1 MLAPPPRALTRSR
14 QKVVLVTAFV
24 TGLVE
29 IAGLLGILPRFRVG
43 RLLLSPSIVPAL
55 VVLAMLGRRA
65 AGRARD
71 IDAAAVYWVT
81 ALAGICFSTILLDRD
96 GHLLDSLAIVLAA
109 LDEEIVYRFAVPTVV
124 AGILLVF
131 HVPSRPSRVV
141 GLVVAGIWF
150 VLLPGHRVQM
160 HSAAD
165 VLPFIAFA
173 TLAAIVVY
181 RSGSILA
188 TTATHAV
195 MNMLTIIAFGGAMSQ
210 ADAQRRHRRA
220 AAPAHER
227 LRLRPTAR
235 HGGRTAGRDGHR
247 PPRWRHPDGP
257 GRRRATTAH
266 RRAAPRALRGRW
278 IRGPTSGRSGRMDL
292 IRRAARPM
300 LASIFISGG
309 IDTIR
314 NPKYETEVGG
324 DVATDIADAAP
335 VDLPQDPET
344 LVMIDAGVKIAGGL
358 LLASGGRLARIGAL
372 ACAASLIPTTWA
384 ASPLLG
390 DRRSA
395 GAGPAAGPLP
405 QEPGH
410 PRRAADR
417 RRRHGRP
424 ALAPVARRSRRP
436 RAQGQGVRPA
446 PGGLTRIRPRAG

>member
-29 IAGLLGILPRFRVG
+29 IAGLLGILPRIRVG

-81 ALAGICFSTILLDRD
+81 ALAGICLSTILLDRE

-150 VLLPGHRVQM
+150 VLLPGHRDQV

-210 ADAQRRHRRA
+210 ATRSVATA
-220 AAPAHER
+220 VLLLLLVSSYGFA
-227 LRLRPTAR
+227 RPRGTE
-235 HGGRTAGRDGHR
+235 AGPQEETVIDLRDGVTPTVQDAGG
-247 PPRWRHPDGP
+247 PPRPIVE
-257 GRRRATTAH
+257 
-266 RRAAPRALRGRW
+266 PR
-278 IRGPTSGRSGRMDL
+278 PEPSDVVDTRS
-292 IRRAARPM
+292 
-300 LASIFISGG
+300 
-309 IDTIR
+309 
-314 NPKYETEVGG
+314 
-324 DVATDIADAAP
+324 DI
-335 VDLPQDPET
+335 
-344 LVMIDAGVKIAGGL
+344 G
-358 LLASGGRLARIGAL
+358 
-372 ACAASLIPTTWA
+372 
-384 ASPLLG
+384 
-390 DRRSA
+390 
-395 GAGPAAGPLP
+395 
-405 QEPGH
+405 
-410 PRRAADR
+410 
-417 RRRHGRP
+417 
-424 ALAPVARRSRRP
+424 
-436 RAQGQGVRPA
+436 
-446 PGGLTRIRPRAG
+446 